1 MILLTVAIAYG
12 RILLRMQA
20 INKEYLQ
27 SAMFGFNDALVS
39 TTGVI
44 VGISTGTNNKQVVVL
59 AGVVTILVEALSMGS
74 GQYLSSKSAHQLD
87 KSESFRVP
95 IIGGVVMFVAY
106 FLAGLVPLLSIVLA
120 PMSYSRYLAIIAAL
134 SCLLILGYVKGRIV
148 GVSPIKSALEV
159 FVIGGVATIIGIVVG
174 NIFAV

>member
-1 MILLTVAIAYG
+1 MN
-12 RILLRMQA
+12 R

-44 VGISTGTNNKQVVVL
+44 VGISTGTSNKQVVIL

-95 IIGGVVMFVAY
+95 VIGGLVMFCAY
-106 FLAGLVPLLSIVLA
+106 FLAGLVPLLSIILA
-120 PMSYSRYLAIIAAL
+120 PMSYSRNVAIVAAL
-134 SCLLILGYVKGRIV
+134 TCLLVLGYAKGKVV
-148 GVSPIKSALEV
+148 GVSPLKSAVEV
-159 FVIGGVATIIGIVVG
+159 FIIGGVATIIGIMVG
-174 NIFAV
+174 NIFAI

>member
-1 MILLTVAIAYG
+1 MENV
-12 RILLRMQA
+12 Q
-20 INKEYLQ
+20 KEYLQ

-44 VGISTGTNNKQVVVL
+44 VGISTGTMNKQVVIL

-95 IIGGVVMFVAY
+95 VISGVIMFVAY
-106 FLAGLVPLLSIVLA
+106 FLAGLVPLLSIVLF
-120 PMSYSRYLAIIAAL
+120 PMDYARNIAIVAAL
-134 SCLLILGYVKGRIV
+134 ACLLLLGYVKGRIV
-148 GVSPIKSALEV
+148 KVSPIKSALEV
-159 FVIGGVATIIGIVVG
+159 FVIGGLATIIGIVVG

>member
-1 MILLTVAIAYG
+1 MENV
-12 RILLRMQA
+12 Q
-20 INKEYLQ
+20 KEYLQ

-44 VGISTGTNNKQVVVL
+44 VGISTGTMNKQVVIL

-95 IIGGVVMFVAY
+95 VISGVIMFVAY
-106 FLAGLVPLLSIVLA
+106 FLAGLVPLLSIVLF
-120 PMSYSRYLAIIAAL
+120 PMDYARNIAIVAAL
-134 SCLLILGYVKGRIV
+134 ACLLLLGYVKGRIV
-148 GVSPIKSALEV
+148 KVSPIKSALEV
-159 FVIGGVATIIGIVVG
+159 FVIGGLATIIGIVVG
-174 NIFAV
+174 NIFAI